1 MGPLGS
7 GSCLVANRAD
17 VMPANFRPTD
27 RTDVLTYTPEQQHLV
42 YKANI
47 YFNCYICYWTVFT
60 YVVFYFPY
68 LGYNGYYFLI
78 NFCVCL
84 LVNADCRTP
93 AVMPAKINPVPMVF
107 PHKSVLFLWE
117 SRDMCSHNHEKATEN
132 PWVSPVPIPM
142 QLSTR
147 ELKTA
152 CAALHLSSV
161 VNVFHIAIAM
171 TSRKAQWTSGEMKM
185 SMFAVERYCIR
196 VWWLKKNCC
205 KILNLFVLNM

>member
-27 RTDVLTYTPEQQHLV
+27 RTDVLTHTPEQQHLV

-152 CAALHLSSV
+152 CAALAFV
-161 VNVFHIAIAM
+161 I
-171 TSRKAQWTSGEMKM
+171 
-185 SMFAVERYCIR
+185 
-196 VWWLKKNCC
+196 CC
-205 KILNLFVLNM
+205 KCFPHCHCHDKQKGTVNKWRNEDVYVCCWKILYKSLMIEKKLL